1 MWRVSCERNR
11 ALTARYGMK
20 LWVEFRLILALIR
33 AVNIGG
39 NYSPTLQSGSPFR
52 SEISPCEICGG
63 QSGTETLLSVS
74 TSIFPCRHHSIKAP
88 CMYWSKCCSNREDN
102 WRKPEQ
108 FRKNV
113 AVSEIGEHSIEKYFD
128 LVSEGLNSFCC
139 FVRTF
144 SHTTVARSHAM
155 LNATLKPLLCCSQ
168 TLTFVGIR
176 LD

>member
-88 CMYWSKCCSNREDN
+88 CMYWSTCCSNREDN

-108 FRKNV
+108 FRK
-113 AVSEIGEHSIEKYFD
+113 KR
-128 LVSEGLNSFCC
+128 CC
-139 FVRTF
+139 FGNWGAFNRKVLWLSIWRIEFVLLLCAHIF
-144 SHTTVARSHAM
+144 SHDCCQITRHVKRNIEASFM
-155 LNATLKPLLCCSQ
+155 L
-168 TLTFVGIR
+168 
-176 LD
+176 